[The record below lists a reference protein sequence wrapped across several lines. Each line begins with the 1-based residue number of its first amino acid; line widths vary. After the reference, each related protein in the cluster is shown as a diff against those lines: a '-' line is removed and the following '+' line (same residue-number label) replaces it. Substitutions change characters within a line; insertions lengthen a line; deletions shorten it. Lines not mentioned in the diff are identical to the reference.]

1 MDVMMDE
8 PPEAVSD
15 AAYAFVAAR
24 AGRVWGPD
32 PRAGN
37 PVMLPSVFPF
47 GGPLMMWRDLP
58 PPRDHDKVLPLVAVT
73 SAASSLPG
81 HAARARSAP
90 AGARG
95 PPAGARGPPAGAMS
109 AAAPA

>member
-1 MDVMMDE
+1 MPLGPGRVDVMMDE

-95 PPAGARGPPAGAMS
+95 PPAGAMS